1 MLNINIICIGKIKEN
16 YLKDAI
22 SEYSKRLSKFCN
34 LNIIELQDE
43 KLPSKLNDSIINEI
57 KNKECTKI
65 IQNIKKDSYVI
76 CLDLKGKQFSSEEFS
91 EKIDN
96 IALNFN
102 SSITFIIG
110 GTLGLN
116 EEILS
121 LSSEK
126 ICISKMTFPH
136 QLIRVFLLEQFFR
149 AFKISNNVSY
159 HWYKIHKNT

>member
-1 MLNINIICIGKIKEN
+1 MLNINIVCVGKIKEN

-22 SEYSKRLSKFCN
+22 SEYSKRLNKFCN
-34 LNIIELQDE
+34 LNIIELSDE

-57 KNKECTKI
+57 KNKECNKM
-65 IQNIKKDSYVI
+65 IQAIKKDSYII

-91 EKIDN
+91 QKLDN

-126 ICISKMTFPH
+126 ICFSKMTFPH
-136 QLIRVFLLEQFFR
+136 QLIRVFLLEQLFR
-149 AFKISNNVSY
+149 AFKISNNETY
-159 HWYKIHKNT
+159 HW

>member
-1 MLNINIICIGKIKEN
+1 MLNINIVCVGKIKEN

-34 LNIIELQDE
+34 LNIIELSDE

-57 KNKECTKI
+57 KNKECNKM
-65 IQNIKKDSYVI
+65 IQSIKKDSYII
-76 CLDLKGKQFSSEEFS
+76 CLDLKGKEFSSEEFS
-91 EKIDN
+91 KKIEN
-96 IALNFN
+96 ITLNFN

-121 LSSEK
+121 LSNEK
-126 ICISKMTFPH
+126 ICFSKMTFPH
-136 QLIRVFLLEQFFR
+136 QLIRVFLLEQLFR
-149 AFKISNNVSY
+149 AFKISNNETY
-159 HWYKIHKNT
+159 HW